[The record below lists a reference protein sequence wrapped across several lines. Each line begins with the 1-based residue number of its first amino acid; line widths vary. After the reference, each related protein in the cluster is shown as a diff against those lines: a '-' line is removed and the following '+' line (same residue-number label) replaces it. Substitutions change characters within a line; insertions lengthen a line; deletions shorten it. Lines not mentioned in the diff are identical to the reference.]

1 MIVHRKDDSD
11 EDSDEELPPLH
22 ERLQWNKDS
31 DDEENSEEIEKNRM
45 SYNAKF
51 RKNENKRHERN
62 NQHNNNDKKRL
73 FSGTTKLSP
82 TIIIHSKNEM
92 CNNPMTNN
100 NENNTPK
107 IKNKINNVKFGD
119 DIRQDHKSV
128 QREND
133 DKTIM
138 LVHINET

>member
-1 MIVHRKDDSD
+1 
-11 EDSDEELPPLH
+11 
-22 ERLQWNKDS
+22 
-31 DDEENSEEIEKNRM
+31 
-45 SYNAKF
+45 
-51 RKNENKRHERN
+51 
-62 NQHNNNDKKRL
+62 
-73 FSGTTKLSP
+73 
-82 TIIIHSKNEM
+82 
-92 CNNPMTNN
+92 MTNN
-100 NENNTPK
+100 NENKSPK